1 METLATPAELQT
13 LKLLHDQP
21 QTLDLGLRFAEGG
34 PFTQPIRLQVADQPM
49 QRINIIRQGSKIE
62 VHGPEGYAP
71 SRCIASR
78 SVFPESIGRSISRQ
92 QRASRSAPANASRC
106 PRSASTAAAK

>member
-1 METLATPAELQT
+1 METFATPADLQT

-34 PFTQPIRLQVADQPM
+34 PFAQPIRRQVADQPM

-62 VHGPEGYAP
+62 VHAPEGYAP
-71 SRCIASR
+71 SQGIASR

-92 QRASRSAPANASRC
+92 HRASRPAPPHARRC
-106 PRSASTAAAK
+106 